1 MSLEQK
7 LEQVRE
13 MIRSRELALDELNVR
28 ETVALRRLESLLTDQ
43 MNNVRPNQEHLTEN
57 IRIVGEILNIRN
69 LGRTQLE
76 RALRYLR
83 DVSNE
88 LQVGEDVFLPPLQYQ
103 PREDQIE
110 AGHFGKKGKS
120 RKGKSRKGKSRKG
133 KSRKGKSRKGK
144 SRKC

>member
-13 MIRSRELALDELNVR
+13 MIRARQLLHDELNVR
-28 ETVALRRLESLLTDQ
+28 ALERLELLLKNQ
-43 MNNVRPNQEHLTEN
+43 MDNKRPNPEDLA
-57 IRIVGEILNIRN
+57 LNIELVREALDVRN
-69 LGRTQLE
+69 LGRTQLD

-88 LQVGEDVFLPPLQYQ
+88 LLVGEEFLPPLQHE
-103 PREDQIE
+103 PRPDQIV
-110 AGHFGKKGKS
+110 AGHFGKKGKGKS

-144 SRKC
+144 KC